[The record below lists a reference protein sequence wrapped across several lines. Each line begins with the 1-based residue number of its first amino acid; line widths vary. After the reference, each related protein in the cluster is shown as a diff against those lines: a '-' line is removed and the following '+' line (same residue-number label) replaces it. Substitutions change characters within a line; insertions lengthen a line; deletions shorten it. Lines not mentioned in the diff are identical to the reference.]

1 MHTYKSAEVAGILGI
16 VLGGI
21 GAMDFYLENYRKVA
35 VHVGL
40 LMLSLALIVVDVLV
54 LPLACATADD
64 FAGCA
69 GLRVMLEVATTGII
83 LGNFLWGVVEGIVI
97 LIRGDDGLAQKGHWI
112 SNSRIHAKDARS
124 VSVVEEQAAKND
136 IMGV

>member
-21 GAMDFYLENYRKVA
+21 GAMDFYLENYRKVV

-40 LMLSLALIVVDVLV
+40 LVLSLVLIVMDVLV

-69 GLRVMLEVATTGII
+69 GLRVVLEAVATGLI
-83 LGNFLWGVVEGIVI
+83 LGNFLWGVVEGILV
-97 LIRGDDGLAQKGHWI
+97 LIRGDDGLAKKGHRI
-112 SNSRIHAKDARS
+112 SNSRMHAKYARS
-124 VSVVEEQAAKND
+124 VSVVEEKEAKND
-136 IMGV
+136 IMGA